1 MRPWHRAR
9 TVRSMGFLDKAMKA
23 ATAAK
28 DQVDELRDMRATSQ
42 HRPTVAGAPDEHE
55 ERVLGRALALG
66 APEPYALLSLEEA
79 SQIAGVP
86 LGGPRLVYGD
96 DTIGV
101 GYTATGPRQ
110 RYWSVEVQAF
120 YAVDDDTDFDAAVHW
135 HTYLADIVRDD
146 GLPIGDL
153 GDAAIAR
160 DGEVFVL
167 AGPLLF
173 FTTVRLPDGAPA
185 TDHALRAARR
195 VLTRLD

>member
-1 MRPWHRAR
+1 
-9 TVRSMGFLDKAMKA
+9 MGFLDKAMRA
-23 ATAAK
+23 ATVAK
-28 DQVDELRDMRATSQ
+28 DQIDDLRDMRATAQ
-42 HRPTVAGAPDEHE
+42 HRPAAMSAPDPHE
-55 ERVLGRALALG
+55 EQVLARALALG

-79 SQIAGVP
+79 SEIAGVP

-101 GYTATGPRQ
+101 GYAASGPRQ

-120 YAVDDDTDFDAAVHW
+120 HAIDDDTAFDAAVHW
-135 HTYLADIVRDD
+135 HTYLAEIIRDD
-146 GLPIGDL
+146 GHAIGDL

>member
-1 MRPWHRAR
+1 
-9 TVRSMGFLDKAMKA
+9 MGFLDKAVRA

-28 DQVDELRDMRATSQ
+28 DQIDEMRDLRATAQ
-42 HRPTVAGAPDEHE
+42 HRPAIATAPDPHE
-55 ERVLGRALALG
+55 EQVLARALELG

-79 SQIAGVP
+79 SEIAGVP

-101 GYTATGPRQ
+101 GYSASGPRQ
-110 RYWSVEVQAF
+110 RHWSVEVQAF
-120 YAVDDDTDFDAAVHW
+120 HAIDDDTVFDAAVHW
-135 HTYLADIVRDD
+135 HTYLAEIVSDD
-146 GLPIGDL
+146 GVAVHDL

-160 DGEVFVL
+160 DGEAFVL

-173 FTTVRLPDGAPA
+173 FATVRLPDGAPA

>member
-1 MRPWHRAR
+1 
-9 TVRSMGFLDKAMKA
+9 MGFLDKAVRA
-23 ATAAK
+23 ATVAK
-28 DQVDELRDMRATSQ
+28 DQIDELRDVRATAQ
-42 HRPTVAGAPDEHE
+42 HRPTVAGVPDPHE
-55 ERVLGRALALG
+55 EHVLARALALG
-66 APEPYALLSLEEA
+66 APEPYALLGLEEA
-79 SQIAGVP
+79 SEVAGVP

-101 GYTATGPRQ
+101 GYSASGPRQ
-110 RYWSVEVQAF
+110 RHWSVEVQAF
-120 YAVDDDTDFDAAVHW
+120 YAIDDDTPYDAAVHW
-135 HTYLADIVRDD
+135 HTFVADAVSDD
-146 GLPIGDL
+146 GVPVGGL